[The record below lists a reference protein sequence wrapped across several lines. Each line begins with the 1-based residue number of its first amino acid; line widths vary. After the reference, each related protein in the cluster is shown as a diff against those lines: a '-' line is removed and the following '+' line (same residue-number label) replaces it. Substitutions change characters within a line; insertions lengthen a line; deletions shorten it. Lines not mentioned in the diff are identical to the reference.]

1 MYVLRCFIY
10 DILLSFI
17 CSAAYSIKQKESKSR
32 LLIIIVSIIFSQF
45 ITIGK
50 SIYLDHSLNL
60 CFSNVISLIYWIY
73 STILWTIII
82 YPILV
87 WIVYWIN
94 HISIKSDPTKINY
107 TKLSITTVGPRL
119 LCFLLFYP
127 CLFDFDAGLGLRI
140 MIQPGEVISN
150 HHPYFIQLL
159 HSAFYRIG
167 NTIGDPAIGMSIL
180 TLLYIVFISAIIIYS
195 TKTIELL
202 NVGKRIF

>member
-1 MYVLRCFIY
+1 
-10 DILLSFI
+10 
-17 CSAAYSIKQKESKSR
+17 
-32 LLIIIVSIIFSQF
+32 
-45 ITIGK
+45 
-50 SIYLDHSLNL
+50 
-60 CFSNVISLIYWIY
+60 
-73 STILWTIII
+73 
-82 YPILV
+82 
-87 WIVYWIN
+87 
-94 HISIKSDPTKINY
+94 
-107 TKLSITTVGPRL
+107 
-119 LCFLLFYP
+119 
-127 CLFDFDAGLGLRI
+127 